1 MHAQQMCDWP
11 NTSPAKILTFLRMV
25 NPARLFDLTGRVA
38 CVTGASSGLG
48 RRAAFALAAAGAQV
62 VGVARRPDALESLKA
77 EIGENCAVV
86 PADVANRNG
95 ITSLCAVVSAPFGA
109 PDILVHAAGI
119 NTRQAADDV
128 TPEGWDQTVA
138 LNLSAP
144 FFLSQAMVPA
154 MRAKGWGRIVNFAS
168 LQTTRAFPGG
178 IAYGATKA
186 GISQLTRAM
195 AEAWSV
201 DGITANAI
209 GPGFFP
215 TELTQ
220 AVFDD
225 ADRAARNAAQTCM
238 NRNGRME
245 DIDGPLVFLCSDA
258 SGYVTGQTLMVDG
271 GYTAK

>member
-1 MHAQQMCDWP
+1 MADPRH
-11 NTSPAKILTFLRMV
+11 
-25 NPARLFDLTGRVA
+25 LFDLTGRVA

-48 RRAAFALAAAGAQV
+48 RRAAVVLAAAGAQV
-62 VGVARRPDALESLKA
+62 VGVARRAEALQSLKDEVGDRA
-77 EIGENCAVV
+77 DFAV
-86 PADVANRNG
+86 ADVADRAALPE
-95 ITSLCAVVSAPFGA
+95 TCAAISAPFGA
-109 PDILVHAAGI
+109 PDIIIHAAGV

-128 TPEGWDQTVA
+128 TAEGWDQTLA

-144 FFLSQAMVPA
+144 FFLSQALVPA

-178 IAYGATKA
+178 IAYGATKG
-186 GISQLTRAM
+186 GIGQLTRAM
-195 AEAWSV
+195 AEAWSP

-220 AVFDD
+220 AVFSDPE
-225 ADRAARNAAQTCM
+225 RAARNAAQTCL
-238 NRNGRME
+238 NRNGTLA
-245 DIDGPLVFLCSDA
+245 DIDGPVLFLCSDA

-271 GYTAK
+271 GFTAK